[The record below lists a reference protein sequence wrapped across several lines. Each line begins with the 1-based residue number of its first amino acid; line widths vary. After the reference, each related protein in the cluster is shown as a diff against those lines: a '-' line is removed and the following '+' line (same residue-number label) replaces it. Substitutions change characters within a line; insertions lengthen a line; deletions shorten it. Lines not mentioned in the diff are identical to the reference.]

1 MTDVEGREVVTF
13 ITHEYAENEWV
24 EYKHNFHLDTIFTEF
39 KNVTGGE
46 NAVSHRFRDALY
58 MWNMQDL
65 KQNKTPK
72 GAL

>member
-1 MTDVEGREVVTF
+1 MTDVEGREFVTF
-13 ITHEYAENEWV
+13 ITHEYA
-24 EYKHNFHLDTIFTEF
+24 
-39 KNVTGGE
+39 E